1 MKQPITPL
9 QINDRLLS
17 AQGKAM
23 KVMLA
28 ALAFIAIFIAIAV
41 HFTSGT
47 VDAAEA
53 QLTDIKAGDMKAAYD
68 ITATSFQ
75 QQTPMDEFVKFV
87 NKYAILKNYKS
98 VTFSEHRD
106 ENGVSYL
113 SGTIEGTDGSK
124 MKIDY
129 ELVME
134 NDRWKVLAFR
144 LSKLEINGA
153 MSVKPIPDVKKSSL

>member
-1 MKQPITPL
+1 
-9 QINDRLLS
+9 
-17 AQGKAM
+17 
-23 KVMLA
+23 
-28 ALAFIAIFIAIAV
+28 
-41 HFTSGT
+41 
-47 VDAAEA
+47 
-53 QLTDIKAGDMKAAYD
+53 
-68 ITATSFQ
+68 
-75 QQTPMDEFVKFV
+75 
-87 NKYAILKNYKS
+87 